1 MLRLVFSKC
10 WRVALVGILVFSTSS
25 CYNPLGD
32 TKSKLACQNPRQN
45 EDFSFV
51 SKDWNPGE
59 VRLIGFGVFSCNQ
72 DVKLESL
79 GVAGPGGEFEIMS
92 FLVTLGVDQEPVG
105 FLNDV
110 SQLREFSLVAEE
122 FRAYTHVS
130 KGQEVQIF
138 GLTRSPLASGSGAV
152 PVTDLIVSLRFGSV
166 KDNES
171 LEMQGKASIGIE

>member
-1 MLRLVFSKC
+1 MDDV
-10 WRVALVGILVFSTSS
+10 
-25 CYNPLGD
+25 
-32 TKSKLACQNPRQN
+32 KSKLACQNPRQN

-59 VRLIGFGVFSCNQ
+59 VRLIGFGVFTCNQ

-79 GVAGPGGEFEIMS
+79 GIAGRGEEFDIVS
-92 FLVTLGVDQEPVG
+92 FLVTLGDDQEPVG

-122 FRAYTHVS
+122 FSPNMHVA
-130 KGQEVQIF
+130 KGQDVQIF
-138 GLTRSPLASGSGAV
+138 GLTRSPLASASGAV
-152 PVTDLIVSLRFGSV
+152 PLTDLIVNLRFGSMQ
-166 KDNES
+166 DNES